1 MALLNNP
8 EVVRQVEAHYQAI
21 LDICKANKY
30 NYGGE
35 CDVCGS
41 TQRVLQIDEFANGPY
56 LCLRHRCSW
65 RGVWVRHGYGDPKL
79 YFAKWLADQLVPEAK
94 KHAAQ

>member
-1 MALLNNP
+1 MLQIA
-8 EVVRQVEAHYQAI
+8 AHYQAI
-21 LDICKANKY
+21 IDLCRANSEECDIC
-30 NYGGE
+30 
-35 CDVCGS
+35 GS
-41 TQRVLQIDEFANGPY
+41 KNRVERIDEFSDGPY
-56 LCLRHRCSW
+56 LCLRHRCGW